1 MFSQKAIE
9 SLGYYVYYL
18 KDPILKEVF
27 YVGKGR
33 GNRVF
38 NHVQCA
44 LENETR
50 NDKTARIRDIIK
62 SGYEVEHFVLR
73 HGLTEATALEIEAAM
88 IDFLGL
94 VNLYNE
100 VSGHGS
106 TDRGLMTSEEI
117 EQQYNAKPLETKLPV
132 LLIHINRLY
141 RRDMTE
147 EELYEATRKAWKVG
161 ERREKAD
168 YAAPVYRGLV
178 REIYVIESWQ
188 RSSEGKGRWEF
199 VGKPAGE
206 EIRDQFIGHSVGANY
221 GRKQG
226 TQNPI
231 QYINC

>member
-9 SLGYYVYYL
+9 NLGYYVYYL
-18 KDPILKEVF
+18 RDPMNGKVF
-27 YVGKGR
+27 YVGKGC

-44 LENETR
+44 LEDGTED
-50 NDKTARIRDIIK
+50 DKTARIRNIVK
-62 SGYEVEHFVLR
+62 AGYEVEHYILR
-73 HGLTEATALEIEAAM
+73 HGLSEETALEIEAAM

-94 VNLYNE
+94 ESLAQKM
-100 VSGHGS
+100 SSHGS
-106 TDRGLMTSEEI
+106 SDRGLMTTDEI
-117 EQQYNAKPLETKLPV
+117 EGQYNAQPLKTDLHV

-141 RRDMTE
+141 RRDMTAK
-147 EELYEATRKAWKVG
+147 ELYEATRKAWKIG

-188 RSSEGKGRWEF
+188 RSSEGEGRWEF

-206 EIRDQFIGHSVGANY
+206 EIRDQFINHSVGAN
-221 GRKQG
+221 
-226 TQNPI
+226 
-231 QYINC
+231 